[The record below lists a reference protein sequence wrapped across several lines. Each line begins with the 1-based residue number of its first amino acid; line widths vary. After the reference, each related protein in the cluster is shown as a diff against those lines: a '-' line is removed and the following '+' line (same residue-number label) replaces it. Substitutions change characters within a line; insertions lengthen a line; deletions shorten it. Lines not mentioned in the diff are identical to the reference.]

1 MVVVKVKAV
10 EGRVVVCGV
19 SHQVKESV
27 CQSEA
32 LLRAEETV
40 VRGWA
45 LTPSSEQRRRGVEG
59 RMRER
64 TQRHFSEPSKV

>member
-45 LTPSSEQRRRGVEG
+45 LTPSEQRRRGVEG